1 MISNITNALPVF
13 LKKIKTNDEELEREP
28 FNLIES
34 FKFYGS
40 IFPKESGLIALKHLY
55 FDIIFK
61 LKEDKIDL
69 LRSFFITIDTLDF
82 LKEFKYI
89 INEENGIIV
98 IRSNMEE
105 FAILSLILVGSIRS
119 LRPEHSNKSIFI
131 SACSIFLEY
140 CLNHDY
146 KVCKDSDLE
155 ILNEYNKGFNDEV
168 FESVHLVPTPDTYM
182 GSFHFIGIELN
193 KDILKIFE
201 KYKNVKFSYNSE
213 NASFVITM
221 ASQDWDDFWTN
232 APDYLKNEV
241 STVSNNK

>member
-13 LKKIKTNDEELEREP
+13 LKKIKTNEGDLERDP

-40 IFPKESGLIALKHLY
+40 IFPKSAGLVALKHLY

-61 LKEDKIDL
+61 LKDDKVDL
-69 LRSFFITIDTLDF
+69 LKSFIITIDTLEF
-82 LKEFKYI
+82 LKEFKYVI
-89 INEENGIIV
+89 DEENGIII

-105 FAILSLILVGSIRS
+105 FAILSLILIGSIKS
-119 LRPEHSNKSIFI
+119 LQPENANKSIFI
-131 SACSIFLEY
+131 SACAIFLEY

-146 KVCKDSDLE
+146 KVCKDSDLA
-155 ILNEYNKGFNDEV
+155 LLDEYNVGFDEEV
-168 FESVHLVPTPDTYM
+168 FESVHLVPTSDIYVA
-182 GSFHFIGIELN
+182 SFHFIGIEFN

-201 KYKNVKFSYNSE
+201 KYKNVKFSFNHE

-221 ASQDWDDFWTN
+221 ASSDWDDFWQN
-232 APDYLKNEV
+232 APEYLKKEV
-241 STVSNNK
+241 TGTSENK

>member
-13 LKKIKTNDEELEREP
+13 LKKIKTNDEELDREP

-40 IFPKESGLIALKHLY
+40 IFPKEAGLVALKHLY
-55 FDIIFK
+55 FDVIFK
-61 LKEDKIDL
+61 LNEDKMDL
-69 LRSFFITIDTLDF
+69 LKSFYITIDTLEF

-89 INEENGIIV
+89 INEEDGIIV

-119 LRPEHSNKSIFI
+119 LKPENSNKSIFI
-131 SACSIFLEY
+131 SACSAFLEY
-140 CLNHDY
+140 CLNNDY
-146 KVCKDSDLE
+146 KVCKETDLE
-155 ILNEYNKGFNDEV
+155 LLEEYNKGFNEEV
-168 FESVHLVPTPDTYM
+168 FESIHLSPTPDIYM

-193 KDILKIFE
+193 KDVLKIFE
-201 KYKNVKFSYNSE
+201 KYKNVKFTYNNE

-221 ASQDWDDFWTN
+221 ASQDWDDFWAS
-232 APDYLKNEV
+232 APEYLKKEV
-241 STVSNNK
+241 SDICNNK

>member
-13 LKKIKTNDEELEREP
+13 LKKIKTNEGDPEREP

-40 IFPKESGLIALKHLY
+40 IFPKSAGLIALKHLY

-61 LKEDKIDL
+61 LREDKRDL
-69 LRSFFITIDTLDF
+69 LKTFFITIDTIDF

-89 INEENGIIV
+89 LDEENGIII

-105 FAILSLILVGSIRS
+105 FAILSLILIGSIKS
-119 LRPEHSNKSIFI
+119 LKPDKANKSIFI
-131 SACSIFLEY
+131 SACRIFLDY
-140 CLNHDY
+140 CLNNDY
-146 KVCKDSDLE
+146 KVCKETDLE
-155 ILNEYNKGFNDEV
+155 ILDEYNAGFNEEV
-168 FESVHLVPTPDTYM
+168 FESVHLVPTPDVYV
-182 GSFHFIGIELN
+182 GSFHFIGIEFN

-201 KYKNVKFSYNSE
+201 KYKNVKFSFNNE

-221 ASQDWDDFWTN
+221 ASDDWDDYWTN
-232 APDYLKNEV
+232 APEYLKNEV
-241 STVSNNK
+241 SNVNK

>member
-13 LKKIKTNDEELEREP
+13 LKKIKTNEGDLEREP

-40 IFPKESGLIALKHLY
+40 IFPKSAGLVALKHLY

-69 LRSFFITIDTLDF
+69 LKTFIITIDTIEF
-82 LKEFKYI
+82 LKEFKYVI
-89 INEENGIIV
+89 DEENGIIV

-105 FAILSLILVGSIRS
+105 FAILSLILIGSIKS
-119 LRPEHSNKSIFI
+119 LKPENANKSIFI

-146 KVCKDSDLE
+146 KVCKDSDLA
-155 ILNEYNKGFNDEV
+155 LLDEYNAGFDEEV
-168 FESVHLVPTPDTYM
+168 FEGVHLVPTPDTYVA
-182 GSFHFIGIELN
+182 SFHFIGIEFN

-201 KYKNVKFSYNSE
+201 KYKNVKFSFNHE

-221 ASQDWDDFWTN
+221 ASQDWDDFWEN
-232 APDYLKNEV
+232 APEYLKKEV
-241 STVSNNK
+241 TGASENK

>member
-13 LKKIKTNDEELEREP
+13 LKKIKTNEDDLDREP

-40 IFPKESGLIALKHLY
+40 IFPKDAGLVALKHLY

-61 LKEDKIDL
+61 LKDDKVDL
-69 LRSFFITIDTLDF
+69 LKSFIITIDTLEF
-82 LKEFKYI
+82 LKEFKYVI
-89 INEENGIIV
+89 DEENGIII

-105 FAILSLILVGSIRS
+105 FAILSLILIGSIKS
-119 LRPEHSNKSIFI
+119 LQPENANKSIFI
-131 SACSIFLEY
+131 SACAIFLEY

-146 KVCKDSDLE
+146 KVCKDSDLA
-155 ILNEYNKGFNDEV
+155 LLDEYNVGFDEEV
-168 FESVHLVPTPDTYM
+168 FESVHLVPTSDIYVA
-182 GSFHFIGIELN
+182 SFHFIGIEFN

-201 KYKNVKFSYNSE
+201 KYKNVKFSFNHE

-221 ASQDWDDFWTN
+221 ASSDWDDFWQN
-232 APDYLKNEV
+232 APEYLKKEV
-241 STVSNNK
+241 TGTSENK

>member
-13 LKKIKTNDEELEREP
+13 LKKIKTNEGDPEREP

-40 IFPKESGLIALKHLY
+40 IFPKDAGLVALKHLY

-69 LRSFFITIDTLDF
+69 LKSFLISVDTLEF

-89 INEENGIIV
+89 LDEENGLIV

-105 FAILSLILVGSIRS
+105 FAILSLILIGSIKT
-119 LRPEHSNKSIFI
+119 LNPENQNKSIFI
-131 SACSIFLEY
+131 SACGIFLDY

-146 KVCKDSDLE
+146 KVCKETDLE
-155 ILNEYNKGFNDEV
+155 ILDNYNKGFDDEI
-168 FESVHLVPTPDTYM
+168 FESIHLVPTPEIYIA
-182 GSFHFIGIELN
+182 SLHFIGIEFN
-193 KDILKIFE
+193 KDILTIFE
-201 KYKNVKFSYNSE
+201 KYKNVKFTYNKE

-221 ASQDWDDFWTN
+221 AASDWDDFWLN
-232 APDYLKNEV
+232 APDYLKNEF
-241 STVSNNK
+241 SNKTK

>member
-13 LKKIKTNDEELEREP
+13 LKKIKTNEGDLEREP

-40 IFPKESGLIALKHLY
+40 IFPKSAGLVALKHLY
-55 FDIIFK
+55 FDIMFK
-61 LKEDKIDL
+61 LKEDKVDL
-69 LRSFFITIDTLDF
+69 LKSFIITIDTLDF

-89 INEENGIIV
+89 IDEDNGIIV

-105 FAILSLILVGSIRS
+105 FAILSLILIGSIKS
-119 LRPEHSNKSIFI
+119 LKPDNANKSIFI
-131 SACSIFLEY
+131 SACAIFLEY

-146 KVCKDSDLE
+146 KVCKDSDLA
-155 ILNEYNKGFNDEV
+155 LLDEYNKGFDEEV
-168 FESVHLVPTPDTYM
+168 FESVHLVPTSDAHIA
-182 GSFHFIGIELN
+182 SFHFIGIEFN

-201 KYKNVKFSYNSE
+201 KYKNVKFSFNHE

-221 ASQDWDDFWTN
+221 SSEDWDDFWSN

-241 STVSNNK
+241 AGLNNDK